1 MDIAQYFKPGQPRR
15 RLMMTF
21 LGVLTCALSVGMFKQ
36 AGFGTDPF
44 QCLCNGL
51 DRVIPIDF
59 GTLYMLINLALLA
72 VVFFMDRHYIG
83 IATFINLFLMGYI
96 IDFSEHTLMRLI
108 PHPSMAVRVVYIIV
122 AIVVMCV
129 GSSLY
134 FTANLGVSTYD
145 SIALHLA
152 DIKIA
157 PFRFIRITTDLI
169 CVALGF
175 AMGYVPGVG
184 TIITALF
191 MGPLISYFNRT
202 IAFSGSQTSTCHR
215 LDRRQVLVCAVYRYV
230 FLPDLIMS

>member
-1 MDIAQYFKPGQPRR
+1 MQRIKVTIISAEENAGDDIMNIAQYFKPGQPRR

-59 GTLYMLINLALLA
+59 GTLYMLINLVLLVA
-72 VVFFMDRHYIG
+72 VYFMDRHYIG

-108 PHPSMAVRVVYIIV
+108 PNPSMAVRIVYIIV

-134 FTANLGVSTYD
+134 FTADLGVSTYD

-152 DIKIA
+152 DRKIA

-169 CVALGF
+169 CVGLGF

-202 IAFSGSQTSTCHR
+202 IAEPM
-215 LDRRQVLVCAVYRYV
+215 LRR
-230 FLPDLIMS
+230 

>member
-1 MDIAQYFKPGQPRR
+1 MQRIKVTIISAEENAGDEIMNIAQYFKPGQPRR

-21 LGVLTCALSVGMFKQ
+21 LGVLTCAMSVGMFKQ

-59 GTLYMLINLALLA
+59 GTLYMLINLVLLVA
-72 VVFFMDRHYIG
+72 VYFMDKHYIG

-108 PHPSMAVRVVYIIV
+108 PNPSMAVRIVYIIV

-134 FTANLGVSTYD
+134 FTADLGVSTYD

-152 DIKIA
+152 DRKIA

-169 CVALGF
+169 CVGLGF

-202 IAFSGSQTSTCHR
+202 LAEPM
-215 LDRRQVLVCAVYRYV
+215 LRR
-230 FLPDLIMS
+230 

>member
-1 MDIAQYFKPGQPRR
+1 MDIRQYFRPGQPRR

-59 GTLYMLINLALLA
+59 GTLYMLINLALLG
-72 VVFFMDRHYIG
+72 VVFIMDRHYIG

-108 PHPSMAVRVVYIIV
+108 PRPSMAVRIVYIAV

-152 DIKIA
+152 DRKIA

-169 CVALGF
+169 CVGLGF

-202 IAFSGSQTSTCHR
+202 IAEPMLNR
-215 LDRRQVLVCAVYRYV
+215 
-230 FLPDLIMS
+230 

>member
-1 MDIAQYFKPGQPRR
+1 MNIAQYFKPGQPRR

-59 GTLYMLINLALLA
+59 GTLYMLINLVLLVA
-72 VVFFMDRHYIG
+72 VYFMDRHYIG

-108 PHPSMAVRVVYIIV
+108 PNPSMAVRIVYIIV
-122 AIVVMCV
+122 AIVMMCV

-134 FTANLGVSTYD
+134 FTADLGVSTYD

-152 DIKIA
+152 DRKIA

-169 CVALGF
+169 CVGLGF

-202 IAFSGSQTSTCHR
+202 LAEPM
-215 LDRRQVLVCAVYRYV
+215 LRR
-230 FLPDLIMS
+230 

>member
-1 MDIAQYFKPGQPRR
+1 MDIKRYFAPGRPRR
-15 RLMMTF
+15 RLLMTF
-21 LGVLTCALSVGMFKQ
+21 LGVLTCAMSVGMFKQ

-59 GTLYMLINLALLA
+59 GTLYMLINLVLLG
-72 VVFFMDRHYIG
+72 VVFVMDRHYIG
-83 IATFINLFLMGYI
+83 IATFVNLFLMGYI
-96 IDFSEHTLMRLI
+96 IDFSEHLLTRLI
-108 PHPSMAVRVVYIIV
+108 PHPSMAVRVVYLAV

-152 DIKIA
+152 DRKLA

-169 CVALGF
+169 CVGLGF

-191 MGPLISYFNRT
+191 MGPLISYFNKN
-202 IAFSGSQTSTCHR
+202 IAEPMLNGADS
-215 LDRRQVLVCAVYRYV
+215 
-230 FLPDLIMS
+230 

>member
-1 MDIAQYFKPGQPRR
+1 MQRIKVTIISAEENAGDEIMNIAQYFKPGQPRR

-59 GTLYMLINLALLA
+59 GTLYMLINLVLLVA
-72 VVFFMDRHYIG
+72 VYFMDKHYIG

-108 PHPSMAVRVVYIIV
+108 PNPSMAVRIVYIII

-134 FTANLGVSTYD
+134 FTADLGVSTYD

-152 DIKIA
+152 DRKIA

-169 CVALGF
+169 CVGLGF

-202 IAFSGSQTSTCHR
+202 LAEPM
-215 LDRRQVLVCAVYRYV
+215 LRR
-230 FLPDLIMS
+230 

>member
-1 MDIAQYFKPGQPRR
+1 MQRIKVTIISAEENAGDDIMNIAQYFKPGQPRR

-59 GTLYMLINLALLA
+59 GTLYMLINLVLLVA
-72 VVFFMDRHYIG
+72 VYFMDRHYIG

-108 PHPSMAVRVVYIIV
+108 PNPSMAVRIVYIIV

-134 FTANLGVSTYD
+134 FTADLGVSTYD

-152 DIKIA
+152 DRKIA

-169 CVALGF
+169 CVGLGF

-202 IAFSGSQTSTCHR
+202 LAEPM
-215 LDRRQVLVCAVYRYV
+215 LRR
-230 FLPDLIMS
+230 

>member
-1 MDIAQYFKPGQPRR
+1 MDIAQYFRPGQPRR
-15 RLMMTF
+15 RLFMTF
-21 LGVLTCALSVGMFKQ
+21 LGVLTCAMSVGMFKQ

-59 GTLYMLINLALLA
+59 GTLYMLINLVLLA
-72 VVFFMDRHYIG
+72 AVFFMDRHYIG

-96 IDFSEHTLMRLI
+96 IDFSEHLLMWLI
-108 PHPSMAVRVVYIIV
+108 PSPSMAVRIAYIIV

-152 DIKIA
+152 DRKLA

-169 CVALGF
+169 CVGLGF

-191 MGPLISYFNRT
+191 MGPLISCFNKT
-202 IAFSGSQTSTCHR
+202 IAEPM
-215 LDRRQVLVCAVYRYV
+215 LRR
-230 FLPDLIMS
+230 

>member
-202 IAFSGSQTSTCHR
+202 IAEPMLNR
-215 LDRRQVLVCAVYRYV
+215 
-230 FLPDLIMS
+230 

>member
-1 MDIAQYFKPGQPRR
+1 MNIRQYFIPGQPRR
-15 RLMMTF
+15 RLLMTF
-21 LGVLTCALSVGMFKQ
+21 LGVLTGAMSVGMFKQ

-51 DRVIPIDF
+51 DRIIPIDF

-83 IATFINLFLMGYI
+83 IATFVNLFLVGYI
-96 IDFSEHTLMRLI
+96 VDFSEHLLMRLV
-108 PHPSMAVRVVYIIV
+108 PEPSMAVRIVYIIV

-145 SIALHLA
+145 AIALHLA
-152 DIKIA
+152 DRKIA
-157 PFRFIRITTDLI
+157 PFRFIRIATDLI
-169 CVALGF
+169 CVGLGF
-175 AMGYVPGVG
+175 LMGYVPGIG
-184 TIITALF
+184 TVITALF

-202 IAFSGSQTSTCHR
+202 LAQPMLNKGIKVEQGH
-215 LDRRQVLVCAVYRYV
+215 
-230 FLPDLIMS
+230 

>member
-1 MDIAQYFKPGQPRR
+1 MNIAQYFKPGQPRR

-59 GTLYMLINLALLA
+59 GTLYMLINLVLLVA
-72 VVFFMDRHYIG
+72 VYFMDKHYIG

-108 PHPSMAVRVVYIIV
+108 PNPSMAVRIVYIII

-134 FTANLGVSTYD
+134 FTADLGVSTYD

-152 DIKIA
+152 DRKIA

-169 CVALGF
+169 CVGLGF

-202 IAFSGSQTSTCHR
+202 LAEPM
-215 LDRRQVLVCAVYRYV
+215 LRR
-230 FLPDLIMS
+230 

>member
-1 MDIAQYFKPGQPRR
+1 MDIARYFKPGQPRR

-108 PHPSMAVRVVYIIV
+108 PHPSMAVRIVYIIV

-152 DIKIA
+152 DIKLA

-191 MGPLISYFNRT
+191 MGPLISCFNRT
-202 IAFSGSQTSTCHR
+202 IAEPMLNR
-215 LDRRQVLVCAVYRYV
+215 
-230 FLPDLIMS
+230 

>member
-1 MDIAQYFKPGQPRR
+1 MQRIKVTIISAEENAGDEIMNIAQYFKPGQPRR

-59 GTLYMLINLALLA
+59 GTLYMLINLVLLVA
-72 VVFFMDRHYIG
+72 VYFMDKHYIG

-108 PHPSMAVRVVYIIV
+108 PNPSMAVRIVYIIV

-134 FTANLGVSTYD
+134 FTADLGVSTYD

-152 DIKIA
+152 DRKIA

-169 CVALGF
+169 CVGLGF

-202 IAFSGSQTSTCHR
+202 LAEPM
-215 LDRRQVLVCAVYRYV
+215 LRR
-230 FLPDLIMS
+230 

>member
-1 MDIAQYFKPGQPRR
+1 MQRIKVTIISAEENAGDEIMNIAQYFKPGQPRR

-59 GTLYMLINLALLA
+59 GTLYMLINLVLLVA
-72 VVFFMDRHYIG
+72 VYFMDRHYIG

-108 PHPSMAVRVVYIIV
+108 PNPSMAVRIVYIIV

-134 FTANLGVSTYD
+134 FTADLGVSTYD

-152 DIKIA
+152 DRKIA

-169 CVALGF
+169 CVGLGF

-202 IAFSGSQTSTCHR
+202 LAEPM
-215 LDRRQVLVCAVYRYV
+215 LRR
-230 FLPDLIMS
+230 

>member
-96 IDFSEHTLMRLI
+96 IDFSEHTLMCLI
-108 PHPSMAVRVVYIIV
+108 PHPSMAVRIVYIIV

-152 DIKIA
+152 DIKLA

-191 MGPLISYFNRT
+191 MGPLISCFNRT
-202 IAFSGSQTSTCHR
+202 IAEPMLNR
-215 LDRRQVLVCAVYRYV
+215 
-230 FLPDLIMS
+230 

>member
-1 MDIAQYFKPGQPRR
+1 MSIAQYFRPGQPRR

-59 GTLYMLINLALLA
+59 GTLYMLINLVLLVA
-72 VVFFMDRHYIG
+72 VYFMDKHYIG

-108 PHPSMAVRVVYIIV
+108 PNPSMAVRIVYIIV

-134 FTANLGVSTYD
+134 FTADLGVSTYD

-152 DIKIA
+152 DRKIA

-169 CVALGF
+169 CVGLGF

-202 IAFSGSQTSTCHR
+202 LAEPM
-215 LDRRQVLVCAVYRYV
+215 LRR
-230 FLPDLIMS
+230 

>member
-1 MDIAQYFKPGQPRR
+1 MTEGDIMDLKQYFTPGKPRR

-21 LGVLTCALSVGMFKQ
+21 LGVITCALSVGMFKQ

-59 GTLYMLINLALLA
+59 GTLYMLINLVLLI
-72 VVFFMDRHYIG
+72 VVLFMDRHYIG

-96 IDFSEHTLMRLI
+96 IDFSEHMLMRLI
-108 PHPSMAVRVVYIIV
+108 PNPSMAVRITYLLV

-129 GSSLY
+129 GSALY
-134 FTANLGVSTYD
+134 FTASLGVSTYD
-145 SIALHLA
+145 AIALHLA
-152 DIKIA
+152 DLKLA
-157 PFRFIRITTDLI
+157 PFRFIRIATDLI
-169 CVALGF
+169 CVGLGF

-202 IAFSGSQTSTCHR
+202 IAEPMLNR
-215 LDRRQVLVCAVYRYV
+215 
-230 FLPDLIMS
+230 

>member
-1 MDIAQYFKPGQPRR
+1 MNIAQYFKPGQPRR

-59 GTLYMLINLALLA
+59 GTLYMLINLVLLVA
-72 VVFFMDRHYIG
+72 VYFMDKHYIG

-108 PHPSMAVRVVYIIV
+108 PNPSMAVRIVYIIV

-134 FTANLGVSTYD
+134 FTADLGVSTYD

-152 DIKIA
+152 DRKIA

-169 CVALGF
+169 CVGLGF

-202 IAFSGSQTSTCHR
+202 LAEPM
-215 LDRRQVLVCAVYRYV
+215 LRR
-230 FLPDLIMS
+230 